1 MVATFLL
8 LKFSF
13 VMVRRLNSL
22 AYMFVILWGL
32 GCKDKNSHKISLIN
46 QSDSIRLQI
55 KGKWGDQNGRAI
67 YEIREDSIFY
77 FARDSSFPYK
87 LFGDTLYVKVPEID
101 TPVAWGKMSVSKDTL
116 FIKDIY
122 VPNQTTFGFRCK

>member
-1 MVATFLL
+1 MI
-8 LKFSF
+8 
-13 VMVRRLNSL
+13 RRLNSL

-32 GCKDKNSHKISLIN
+32 GCKDKYRISLIN
-46 QSDSIRLQI
+46 QSDSIRQQI

-77 FARDSSFPYK
+77 FVRDSSFPYK

-122 VPNQTTFGFRCK
+122 VDNQTTFGFRCK